1 MTLRRRVLAY
11 VAGAALASCALTVLV
26 GTALVR
32 HQISARRVT
41 ALERVADVLATV
53 GVLPGALGPGLH
65 VYSAGSGTPRQL
77 GSARAERVLAAV
89 PVTKNAEG
97 TVNIQGRDILF
108 AERSTPS
115 GQVVVVRPAA
125 FAFSEWR
132 PFLGS
137 LLLAGL
143 GGALVAALLSFLLAR
158 RLTRPIAELSAAT
171 GRLAAGERDV
181 LVPVRG
187 EDELA
192 DLGTAFNAMSGE
204 LGRAR
209 EAQRSFLESVSHE
222 LKTPLTSIRGYAE
235 AVQEGAVSPP
245 EGTRVIAAE
254 ADRLERLV
262 GDLSTSPASA
272 ARNPPPSRA
281 RLRGRRRGGLL
292 CADRARRHGARPP
305 PDLDRRVTALERVA
319 DVLATVSVLP
329 GALGPGLHVYTAGSG
344 TPRQLGSARA
354 DRVLA
359 AVPVTK
365 NAEGTVNI
373 QGRDILFAERSTP
386 RVRWWSCAGGI
397 RLLRVAA
404 VPRQPAARGARRGA
418 RRGAPVLPARPTAD
432 PPDRRAVGRHRPA
445 GRRRA
450 RCAGPV
456 RGEDELADLGTAFN
470 AMSGELGR
478 AREAQRSFL
487 ESVSHELK
495 TPLTSIRGYAEAVQ
509 EGAVSPPEGTRVI
522 AAEADRLE
530 RLVGDLSTS
539 PASAARTSRS
549 STTGSIWPMSSGERS
564 SVIALARRSSPWP
577 SLPPAPSAATAP
589 GRSAMPIGSCRR
601 PRT

>member
-53 GVLPGALGPGLH
+53 GVVPGALGPGLH

-262 GDLSTSPASA
+262 GDLLDLARFGREDFAVEHNRVDLADVVRRAVERYRPRAEELSVALA
-272 ARNPPPSRA
+272 AA
-281 RLRGRRRGGLL
+281 GAERGDGAWALGD
-292 CADRARRHGARPP
+292 ADRLLQATSNLIENALRITPAGGS
-305 PDLDRRVTALERVA
+305 VTARA
-319 DVLATVSVLP
+319 AP
-329 GALGPGLHVYTAGSG
+329 GLIAVTDTGPGLSAEDLPHAFERFYLHDRYRSERSVGSG
-344 TPRQLGSARA
+344 LGLAIVHELVSAMGGTVEASTP
-354 DRVLA
+354 
-359 AVPVTK
+359 
-365 NAEGTVNI
+365 AEG
-373 QGRDILFAERSTP
+373 
-386 RVRWWSCAGGI
+386 
-397 RLLRVAA
+397 
-404 VPRQPAARGARRGA
+404 GARFTLRL
-418 RRGAPVLPARPTAD
+418 PV
-432 PPDRRAVGRHRPA
+432 G
-445 GRRRA
+445 
-450 RCAGPV
+450 
-456 RGEDELADLGTAFN
+456 
-470 AMSGELGR
+470 
-478 AREAQRSFL
+478 
-487 ESVSHELK
+487 
-495 TPLTSIRGYAEAVQ
+495 
-509 EGAVSPPEGTRVI
+509 
-522 AAEADRLE
+522 
-530 RLVGDLSTS
+530 
-539 PASAARTSRS
+539 
-549 STTGSIWPMSSGERS
+549 
-564 SVIALARRSSPWP
+564 
-577 SLPPAPSAATAP
+577 
-589 GRSAMPIGSCRR
+589 
-601 PRT
+601 